1 MRLAEG
7 LIFMPTTAW
16 GVKSS
21 KTSKTITGAWRGV
34 NGQGG
39 HVHLA
44 RQASLKIPSAF
55 DRLEQRHV
63 VGILDIHPDWNAVRD
78 TRDPGSERFQLVR

>member
-7 LIFMPTTAW
+7 LVFIPKSAW

-21 KTSKTITGAWRGV
+21 ETRKTIAGAWRRV
-34 NGQGG
+34 NGQRGF
-39 HVHLA
+39 VDLA
-44 RQASLKIPSAF
+44 RPALLKTPPAF

-63 VGILDIHPDWNAVRD
+63 VGILDIHPDRNAIRNP
-78 TRDPGSERFQLVR
+78 RDPRSERFQLVR

>member
-7 LIFMPTTAW
+7 LIFIPKSAW
-16 GVKSS
+16 GVKS
-21 KTSKTITGAWRGV
+21 TEASKTITGVWRGV
-34 NGQGG
+34 NGQRGL
-39 HVHLA
+39 VNLA

-63 VGILDIHPDWNAVRD
+63 IGILDIHPDWNAIRD

>member
-7 LIFMPTTAW
+7 LIFIPKSAW
-16 GVKSS
+16 GVNSS
-21 KTSKTITGAWRGV
+21 ETRKTISGAWRGV
-34 NGQGG
+34 NGQRGL
-39 HVHLA
+39 VNLA
-44 RQASLKIPSAF
+44 RRASLKIPSAF